1 MQISL
6 AMSRVSYVTR
16 RRWQRRHAR
25 QGRRRRRA
33 THTREDP
40 ETEVVAEAA
49 EAEVLR
55 VPPRIHEPCNQGSVV
70 AAAWEYP

>member
-1 MQISL
+1 MPIFL
-6 AMSRVSYVTR
+6 ATSQVNCVTKQLSR
-16 RRWQRRHAR
+16 RRLAR
-25 QGRRRRRA
+25 QGRSRKPE
-33 THTREDP
+33 TCTRGEP

-70 AAAWEYP
+70 AAAWVYR